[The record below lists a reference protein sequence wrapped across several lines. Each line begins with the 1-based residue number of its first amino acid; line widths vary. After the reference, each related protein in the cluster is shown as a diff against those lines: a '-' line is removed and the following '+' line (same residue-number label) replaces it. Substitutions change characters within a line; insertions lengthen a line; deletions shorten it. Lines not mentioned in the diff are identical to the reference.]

1 MKIPPYRGQDE
12 LEITSESIDL
22 WAKDGWVDLRESNII
37 RWQKRLQDLMDEAEL
52 IPDEDTS
59 SLHVRNK
66 EYWNNYGKIDIGKVV
81 SWIFIHEE
89 HGLRMKA

>member
-1 MKIPPYRGQDE
+1 MKIPPFRGKEE
-12 LEITSESIDL
+12 LEITQESIDI
-22 WAKDGWVDLRESNII
+22 WASEGWIDLRVSNIQK
-37 RWQKRLQDLMDEAEL
+37 WQNRLIDLMNEANL

-59 SLHVRNK
+59 SLHVRNR
-66 EYWNNYGKIDIGKVV
+66 EYWNNFGKIDIGKVV